1 MLSILA
7 VTFPFFALVLC
18 GYLAARR
25 QLLPLAAI
33 PGLNSFV
40 LYFALPALLFQLA
53 ARTPL
58 QQLLDGV
65 LLACY
70 LLAAAVLVTLS
81 VALARRQGRSWNDAA
96 MGALV
101 AVFPNSGFMGVPLL
115 VALLGEAAS
124 GPIILLVAADMV
136 ITSSVCIALSRLDGA
151 EGSGLQA
158 MRQALGKA
166 LRGVLG
172 NPMAWAILLG
182 AGFTAQQWVLPAVL
196 DKTVSLLANA
206 ATPVALF
213 TIGAV
218 LARANMVPQSARH
231 ADGGWRDPAGIAAI
245 KLVLHPLL
253 VLGACMLVRRAGL
266 SLSDLALQVLVMAAA
281 LPSASNVSLLAE
293 RLGADNTRVARVILL
308 STLAS
313 FVSFALVTQWMRP

>member
-1 MLSILA
+1 MLAVLT

-18 GYLAARR
+18 GYVATQARV
-25 QLLPLAAI
+25 LPLTAI
-33 PGLNSFV
+33 GGLNSFV
-40 LYFALPALLFQLA
+40 LFFALPALLFQLA

-70 LLAAAVLVTLS
+70 LLVAAVLVTLA
-81 VALARRQGRSWNDAA
+81 VAIARRQGRNWNDAA

-115 VALLGEAAS
+115 VALLGEAAG

-136 ITSSVCIALSRLDGA
+136 VTSSICIALSRLDGA

-182 AGFTAQQWVLPAVL
+182 AGFTAQQWVLPEVL
-196 DKTVSLLANA
+196 DKTVGLLANA

-218 LARANMVPQSARH
+218 LARANMAPQSGQH
-231 ADGGWRDPAGIAAI
+231 ADTGWRDPAGIAAI
-245 KLVLHPLL
+245 KLLLHPLL
-253 VLGACMLVRRAGL
+253 VFVACVLARQAGL
-266 SLSDLALQVLVMAAA
+266 PLSDLAMQVLVMAAA